1 MAHEDERNIAMRQR
15 TTVNIIIMGK
25 KSKRRTKKIASMLS
39 TSKPQIPVQP
49 TANSFLDVMVDG
61 IEFESLCKYQY
72 ENVNIP
78 NEVRR
83 SIKEVEDARGKRA
96 ICYFANL
103 FSPFNSIDEADD
115 LPFTEMVNAIPA
127 NIREIDVLLVTP
139 GGSGAQAAN
148 FVSTL
153 RKRFDIVNFIVI
165 DKAMSAGTILIM
177 SGDEIVMSKESKF
190 GPIDP
195 QIPSR
200 DGRYVPAQSILRTI
214 NDIQSRGAAKLKN
227 GEQPNWT
234 DIQILRN
241 ISATEIGSA
250 LSSSQY
256 SIDLVKKYLHDFKFR
271 NWTIHS
277 SSGFPVTDAER
288 KQRAVE
294 IATDLC
300 NHQKWNSHSYAISRD
315 EAQNVCR
322 LKITNAES
330 IQGLERAVRRLRAL
344 LCWMGRKN
352 TYSKIFASQEYF
364 IINNRR

>member
-1 MAHEDERNIAMRQR
+1 
-15 TTVNIIIMGK
+15 MGK
-25 KSKRRTKKIASMLS
+25 KSKRANKKMVKRLS
-39 TSKPQIPVQP
+39 ASKPQVPVQP
-49 TANSFLDVMVDG
+49 KVNSFLDVMVDG

-72 ENVNIP
+72 ENVIIP
-78 NEVRR
+78 IEVRR
-83 SIKEVEDARGKRA
+83 SVKEVEDARGKRA

-103 FSPFNSIDEADD
+103 FSPYNSIEEADD

-127 NIREIDVLLVTP
+127 DEREIDVLLMTP
-139 GGSGAQAAN
+139 GGSGAQTAN

-153 RKRFDIVNFIVI
+153 RKRFDVVNFIVI

-177 SGDEIVMSKESKF
+177 SGDEIVMSKDSKF

-214 NDIQSRGAAKLKN
+214 NDIQLRGIAKLNN
-227 GEQPNWT
+227 GEQPDWT

-256 SIDLVKKYLHDFKFR
+256 SIDLVKKYLHDYKFK
-271 NWTIHS
+271 NWTVHRN
-277 SSGFPVTDAER
+277 SGAPVTDAER
-288 KQRAVE
+288 TQRAEE

-300 NHQKWNSHSYAISRD
+300 KHQKWNSHSYAIGRD

-322 LKITNAES
+322 LEITNAES
-330 IQGLERAVRRLRAL
+330 IPGLERAMRRMRAL
-344 LCWMGRKN
+344 LSWMGHKK
-352 TYSKIFASQEYF
+352 TYVKIFASQEYF
-364 IINNRR
+364 IIKNRN